1 MTAVEM
7 TPHAR
12 AGGPALGPGPRHGWA
27 VVAAQ
32 ELRDLWLGTR
42 GLALIFAYSVVLSVL
57 AFLLAGNAE
66 LNLLDARESVGLF
79 IRVTLGLGTLATLII
94 GADAISGERER
105 GTLEHLLLTPVR
117 RRDLVVGKLLAAV
130 SVWIGSLAIAVPYV
144 LVLARGPGIAG
155 DALLALFAAG
165 TLVAVALAAF
175 GVAISSV
182 CRTNRSSLIIA
193 IVILL
198 ALAAPS
204 QLPSSATRGALGDV
218 LVLANPVAAGLKL
231 AGRVIVDQATWA
243 SQWKLLI
250 SPAIAS
256 VVFTGMAV
264 LSSRKVG
271 LGG

>member
-1 MTAVEM
+1 MTAAEM

-12 AGGPALGPGPRHGWA
+12 AGGSAVGPGPRHGWA

-57 AFLLAGNAE
+57 AFLVAGNAE

-198 ALAAPS
+198 ALAAPQPAALFRHPRRPWRFLDIS
-204 QLPSSATRGALGDV
+204 ESGRRRPQACRPGDRRSSDLGQ
-218 LVLANPVAAGLKL
+218 PMEAADF
-231 AGRVIVDQATWA
+231 AGHR
-243 SQWKLLI
+243 
-250 SPAIAS
+250 
-256 VVFTGMAV
+256 
-264 LSSRKVG
+264 
-271 LGG
+271 LGGLHRYGGAQFSQSRSGG